1 MSIDIHF
8 LSYEGARNDERHGH
22 AQLVLPVRG
31 ALDIDIGGTAG
42 RLDPGRAAFV
52 PPGVA
57 HSQFAGGDN
66 RFIVLNADMNDCGDA
81 AQSLAERLFVPLSEA
96 ARHLIGFAAS
106 VGESTRA
113 DLVRCWT
120 PLLFGALTSAPV
132 GPASRLARLAAEV
145 EARLDAPWTVRDMA
159 ERADLSPSRLH
170 ALFQSEWGTSP
181 RAWLAQCRMRRA
193 EAWLRENR
201 PIAEVAQRAG
211 YADQSALTRAMRR
224 LTGETPGAVRQGR
237 SHGQKNASPG
247 QDKAG
252 SAC

>member
-8 LSYEGARNDERHGH
+8 LSYEGARNGERHGH

-31 ALDIDIGGTAG
+31 TLDIDIGGTAG

-57 HSQFAGGDN
+57 HSQLAEGDN
-66 RFIVLNADMNDCGDA
+66 RFIVLNADMRDCGEA
-81 AQSLAERLFVPLSEA
+81 AETLAERLFLPLSEA
-96 ARHLIGFAAS
+96 ARHLVGFAVS
-106 VGESTRA
+106 VGENTRA

-120 PLLFGALTSAPV
+120 PLLFDALTSAPAC
-132 GPASRLARLAAEV
+132 PASRLARLAAEV

-159 ERADLSPSRLH
+159 ERAGLSPSRLH
-170 ALFQSEWGTSP
+170 ALFQSQWGTSP
-181 RAWLAQCRMRRA
+181 RAWLAERRMRRA

-224 LTGETPGAVRQGR
+224 LTGETPGAVRRKG
-237 SHGQKNASPG
+237 SPGQKNGSPG
-247 QDKAG
+247 QDKTA
-252 SAC
+252 APC